1 MANAW
6 SLIGLAVTPI
16 SSAICIGCTFICTR
30 HKPVAI
36 VRSVGVDARGQVDL
50 VPKKALASRGVVSDT
65 VAVVGRDTTSF
76 AIVNCLDVRDI
87 FAAARVAHRS
97 IAGGAVVTVVR
108 WVAVSVSRSHPRGGR
123 RRRRR
128 GRRRRRRSGGG
139 GGGTGI
145 AVRYYA
151 TTKVVIPLV
160 CAIDLASSAA
170 QAAARDAVC
179 ARAGDNGAA
188 CTGTAA
194 TGTGGPQVK
203 LRRSIFERHH
213 VEIQCAPT
221 VLHIY
226 VIHAATPFLEC
237 HFPNRG
243 GSGIKLCA
251 AVCKAAFARH
261 FRNRT

>member
-1 MANAW
+1 M
-6 SLIGLAVTPI
+6 
-16 SSAICIGCTFICTR
+16 
-30 HKPVAI
+30 
-36 VRSVGVDARGQVDL
+36 SVGVDARGQVCL
-50 VPKKALASRGVVSDT
+50 VPKKALVSLGLVRDT
-65 VAVVGRDTTSF
+65 VAAVGRDAASF
-76 AIVNCLDVRDI
+76 AIVNRLDVRDI
-87 FAAARVAHRS
+87 SAAARVTHRS
-97 IAGGAVVTVVR
+97 GAGGAVVTRVR
-108 WVAVSVSRSHPRGGR
+108 RVAVSARRSHPRGGR
-123 RRRRR
+123 WRRRR
-128 GRRRRRRSGGG
+128 GRRRRRRRSGGG

-151 TTKVVIPLV
+151 TTEVVIPLI

-170 QAAARDAVC
+170 RAAARDAVS

-188 CTGTAA
+188 YTGTAA
-194 TGTGGPQVK
+194 TGTGGPQMK
-203 LRRSIFERHH
+203 LRRSIFECHH
-213 VEIQCAPT
+213 AEIQCAPA